1 MGRKKHSCV
10 VAVLRRSQCAL
21 QVSSHTTSIAQ
32 RGGLATESTWTGGG
46 KRRHRDEPYDAL
58 NGIIDR
64 EKDAS
69 RVCFLIH
76 CQERMVQIEHPA
88 QGTLP
93 D

>member
-1 MGRKKHSCV
+1 M
-10 VAVLRRSQCAL
+10 CATGHR
-21 QVSSHTTSIAQ
+21 HTTSVAQ
-32 RGGLATESTWTGGG
+32 QDGLATDRTWTDDG
-46 KRRHRDEPYDAL
+46 KRRQRGNPYDAL
-58 NGIIDR
+58 NGTIGR